1 MSPELVTFL
10 IAMSPV
16 VELRGSIPWAIAS
29 AGLPVWSAY
38 FWSVLGNMVPLCLIV
53 LTSDFFLRFFSAR
66 LPFVG
71 NIAARVFEH
80 TRAAHESKMARWGKG
95 VVVILLVAT
104 PIPFVGGWT
113 GAIAA
118 FVFGVKI
125 REAFPFLLA
134 GSLLGGLIVMAF
146 TLGLSALL

>member
-53 LTSDFFLRFFSAR
+53 LTSDFFLRF
-66 LPFVG
+66 
-71 NIAARVFEH
+71 
-80 TRAAHESKMARWGKG
+80 
-95 VVVILLVAT
+95 
-104 PIPFVGGWT
+104 
-113 GAIAA
+113 
-118 FVFGVKI
+118 
-125 REAFPFLLA
+125 
-134 GSLLGGLIVMAF
+134 
-146 TLGLSALL
+146 